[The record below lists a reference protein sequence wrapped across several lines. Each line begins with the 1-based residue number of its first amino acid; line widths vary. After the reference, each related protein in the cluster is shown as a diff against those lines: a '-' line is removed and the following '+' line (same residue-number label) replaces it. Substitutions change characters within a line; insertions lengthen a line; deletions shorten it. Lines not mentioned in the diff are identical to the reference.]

1 MLIGFIKWIQY
12 DYQDIYYIYLQN
24 ILCRRSSDSDSESE
38 PEVPEEKTKKKKKS
52 KGKKK
57 KDKKQV
63 KSLIPSLNDRSLVDG
78 SKKGS
83 AFSTTSADKPH
94 KKRQQGIV
102 EASAL
107 CIQSAVR
114 SCDKMMSSLSRHSAA
129 AMSCHQCNQAVV
141 WVVYS

>member
-1 MLIGFIKWIQY
+1 MLIGFIKSIQY

-38 PEVPEEKTKKKKKS
+38 SEVPEEKTKKKKKS

-107 CIQSAVR
+107 RIQSAVR
-114 SCDKMMSSLSRHSAA
+114 SCDKMMSSLSRQSAA
-129 AMSCHQCNQAVV
+129 AMSRHRCNQAVV